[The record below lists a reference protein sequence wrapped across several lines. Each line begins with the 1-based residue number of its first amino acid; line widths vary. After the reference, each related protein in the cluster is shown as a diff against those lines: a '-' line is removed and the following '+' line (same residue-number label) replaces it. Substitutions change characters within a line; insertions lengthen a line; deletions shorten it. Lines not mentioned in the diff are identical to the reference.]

1 MSLLL
6 IYIKGMAFKIIR
18 NDITKVK
25 ADVLVNSAN
34 TEPICAGYR
43 TDAAIY
49 EAAGF
54 DDMLA
59 ARQKIGKIEVGHA
72 EVTPAFKLPAK
83 YVIHTVGPMWVDGKS
98 GEPEALRSCY
108 RECLSKAVSLR
119 AKSIAFPLISTGAF
133 KFPKDQALDIVTE
146 IAKEFTSEHK
156 LDVIL
161 VVYDEESFGLTSEL
175 SDFVNAYIDEH
186 YVGKV
191 TEKRL
196 KMYSDMNSPEEER
209 WQWRGESSLNR
220 RSLVLEAPREN
231 EDCLVEAPRV
241 LSKNAI
247 PVSKVLE
254 GFVKKPAEKK
264 PAQEPEFKTKFER
277 DLAKELDGFKIQSF
291 GERLAHYL
299 IEKKMDPVDA
309 YKHVGID
316 RKHFSKL
323 LSDKIKQPSRK
334 KILALAIGM
343 KLTVNETR
351 DLLSHAN
358 IPFSPNTNLTD
369 AIVAAFIEHGTYDI
383 LTINIFLSKK
393 KLPSLG

>member
-161 VVYDEESFGLTSEL
+161 VVYDEESFGLTSDL
-175 SDFVNAYIDEH
+175 TDFVQAYIDEH

-191 TEKRL
+191 TEERL
-196 KMYSDMNSPEEER
+196 EMYSEMNSSEEER
-209 WQWRGESSLNR
+209 WQWRGESSLPR
-220 RSLVLEAPREN
+220 RGKFNGKIRDENPLCEQAAIDKISVCMSPRGVVPLEKSKKKETPKPVFASFKGKLE
-231 EDCLVEAPRV
+231 EDLGKKIKDFDIQPFSQRLIYYINQKGLDSAAVY
-241 LSKNAI
+241 NAI
-247 PVSKVLE
+247 
-254 GFVKKPAEKK
+254 F
-264 PAQEPEFKTKFER
+264 
-277 DLAKELDGFKIQSF
+277 
-291 GERLAHYL
+291 
-299 IEKKMDPVDA
+299 M
-309 YKHVGID
+309 D
-316 RKHFSKL
+316 RKHFSKIL
-323 LSDKIKQPSRK
+323 NDRIKTIRRETV
-334 KILALAIGM
+334 LALAVGM
-343 KLTVNETR
+343 KLNVVETT
-351 DLLSHAN
+351 DLLSYAGYSFTPN
-358 IPFSPNTNLTD
+358 INLTD
-369 AIVAAFIEHGTYDI
+369 VIVEAFIERKVYD
-383 LTINIFLSKK
+383 LMRINIALSDNNQ
-393 KLPSLG
+393 PQLG